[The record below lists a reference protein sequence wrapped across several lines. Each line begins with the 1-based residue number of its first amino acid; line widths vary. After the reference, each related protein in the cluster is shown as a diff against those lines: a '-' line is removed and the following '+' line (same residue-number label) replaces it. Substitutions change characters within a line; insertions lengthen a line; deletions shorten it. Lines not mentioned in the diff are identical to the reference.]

1 MPTTNTADTNSR
13 IPAPLHPFR
22 HRLPLQIRF
31 NDIDMLGHLNNG
43 AYLEFMDL
51 GKTHYFK
58 AVTQGNIDIRN
69 INAVVANINCDFLAP
84 TYFDEPIE
92 VLTAVTSIS
101 NHSFRMEQRIIN
113 STTGQVKCIGHTV
126 MAGFDP
132 HTAQGA
138 EIAPSWVDALTAYE
152 QHPLQKTETKQ

>member
-1 MPTTNTADTNSR
+1 MEQSNPR
-13 IPAPLHPFR
+13 IPAPLYEFR
-22 HRLPLQIRF
+22 HRYPLQIRF

-43 AYLEFMDL
+43 VYLSFMDL

-58 AVTQGNIDIRN
+58 AVMPKGVDFKK
-69 INAVVANINCDFLAP
+69 INVVVVNINCDFFAP

-101 NHSFRMEQRIIN
+101 QRSFKMEQRIVN
-113 STTGQVKCIGHTV
+113 SNTGQVKCIGRTV

-132 HTAQGA
+132 KTAQGA
-138 EIAPSWVDALTAYE
+138 EIEQAWVEALTAYE
-152 QHPLQKTETKQ
+152 QHPF

>member
-1 MPTTNTADTNSR
+1 MTSTENKEIQKNNQR
-13 IPAPLHPFR
+13 IPEPKYPFR

-58 AVTQGNIDIRN
+58 AVMPDGIDMKR
-69 INAVVANINCDFLAP
+69 INVVVVNINCDFFAP
-84 TYFDEPIE
+84 TYFEEPIE
-92 VLTAVTSIS
+92 VHTAVTSIS
-101 NHSFRMEQRIIN
+101 QHSFRMEQRIVN
-113 STTGQVKCIGHTV
+113 SVTGQVKCIGRTV

-132 HTAQGA
+132 ATAQGA
-138 EIAPSWVDALTAYE
+138 EIEPSWVNALTAYE
-152 QHPLQKTETKQ
+152 QHPL

>member
-1 MPTTNTADTNSR
+1 MEQSNPR
-13 IPAPLHPFR
+13 IPTPLYEFR
-22 HRLPLQIRF
+22 HRYPLQIRF

-43 AYLEFMDL
+43 VYLSFMDL

-58 AVTQGNIDIRN
+58 AVMPQGVDFKK
-69 INAVVANINCDFLAP
+69 INVVVVNINCDFFAP

-101 NHSFRMEQRIIN
+101 QRSFKMEQRIVN
-113 STTGQVKCIGHTV
+113 SNTGQVKCIGRTV

-132 HTAQGA
+132 KTAQGA
-138 EIAPSWVDALTAYE
+138 EIEQAWVDALTAYE
-152 QHPLQKTETKQ
+152 QHPF